1 MKLNPKQLAASAAL
15 LGVLACAAALPAS
28 AAGPV
33 TTPLALT
40 LPKVSFPWDKVT
52 AESIE
57 TGSYDAAPLAGTA
70 QQLSPVTT
78 PANAASKNGVTYVS
92 DNPNVVSVDSE
103 GVAQA
108 VGLGTANITATCG
121 GVSCTYTI
129 TPQPDASMIATEMDI
144 TLASS
149 TIAVGETTSLS
160 LAVLPTSAANYINVS
175 LSSSN
180 EKVATVNNFGKVTAR
195 RPRQGH
201 HHRHGWQRE
210 LHGHRY
216 GGCGQHQHRLQPV
229 HLPEHQ
235 LCGAQAGLF
244 QDHHRQGVA
253 GLCQPEPD
261 LQEPGQEHC
270 HRQRFRCHHRRCHGC
285 HLRGGLQRHRLH
297 LGHGHRQPHRIHLRQ
312 QQRHQR

>member
-129 TPQPDASMIATEMDI
+129 TPQPDACGRVDGGTEGVYPVEALPLQGADVIAE
-144 TLASS
+144 
-149 TIAVGETTSLS
+149 
-160 LAVLPTSAANYINVS
+160 
-175 LSSSN
+175 
-180 EKVATVNNFGKVTAR
+180 
-195 RPRQGH
+195 QG
-201 HHRHGWQRE
+201 
-210 LHGHRY
+210 
-216 GGCGQHQHRLQPV
+216 
-229 HLPEHQ
+229 EHQ
-235 LCGAQAGLF
+235 RL
-244 QDHHRQGVA
+244 
-253 GLCQPEPD
+253 
-261 LQEPGQEHC
+261 
-270 HRQRFRCHHRRCHGC
+270 
-285 HLRGGLQRHRLH
+285 LRL
-297 LGHGHRQPHRIHLRQ
+297 
-312 QQRHQR
+312 

>member
-28 AAGPV
+28 AANPV

-129 TPQPDASMIATEMDI
+129 PAGCQHDRHRNGYHPCIQHHCRGRDHQPFA
-144 TLASS
+144 
-149 TIAVGETTSLS
+149 G
-160 LAVLPTSAANYINVS
+160 SAAHLGGQLYQ
-175 LSSSN
+175 
-180 EKVATVNNFGKVTAR
+180 
-195 RPRQGH
+195 RQ
-201 HHRHGWQRE
+201 
-210 LHGHRY
+210 
-216 GGCGQHQHRLQPV
+216 
-229 HLPEHQ
+229 PE
-235 LCGAQAGLF
+235 LF
-244 QDHHRQGVA
+244 Q
-253 GLCQPEPD
+253 
-261 LQEPGQEHC
+261 
-270 HRQRFRCHHRRCHGC
+270 
-285 HLRGGLQRHRLH
+285 
-297 LGHGHRQPHRIHLRQ
+297 
-312 QQRHQR
+312 